1 MRAATDRMRI
11 AKAFHRHAD
20 EYDQYALVQKRV
32 VRQLDR
38 IIASQLASSPT
49 KALDIGCGTGAMLAA
64 LSRRYPQASP
74 VGLDLAF
81 NMAQKSLHRFAG
93 KAQTV
98 NADAEQLPF
107 KDQTFELVVSA
118 STFQWVRCLDLCFRE
133 CQRVLKAGGVL
144 CAAFFGDRTLW
155 ELQECYRQTVSS
167 RFGVDDI
174 RHGRQHRFRTR
185 IEVLDL
191 LAGLGYEQVQVTTE
205 TEIEYHQDVP
215 ELLRSIKGIGAG
227 TAASSD
233 AVGGLGWRKVLAEM
247 ADTYR
252 SRFGGEDKI
261 PATYEVLYV
270 VARKSA

>member
-1 MRAATDRMRI
+1 MRI
-11 AKAFHRHAD
+11 ANAFHRHAED
-20 EYDQYALVQKRV
+20 YDQYASVQKRV
-32 VRQLDR
+32 MRELDR
-38 IIASQLASSPT
+38 MLASQLASNPT
-49 KALDIGCGTGAMLAA
+49 KVLDIGCGTGAMLAA
-64 LSRRYPQASP
+64 LSRRYPESSLF
-74 VGLDLAF
+74 GLDLAF
-81 NMAQKSLHRFAG
+81 NMAQRSLHRFAG

-118 STFQWVRCLDLCFRE
+118 STFQWIKSLDFCFKE

-155 ELQECYRQTVSS
+155 ELQECYRQAVSN

-185 IEVLDL
+185 IEVQDL
-191 LAGLGYEQVQVTTE
+191 LAGLGYEQVQVTTK

-215 ELLRSIKGIGAG
+215 ELLRSIKGIGAAT
-227 TAASSD
+227 TARND
-233 AVGGLGWRKVLAEM
+233 AVGGLGWRKMLAEM
-247 ADTYR
+247 ADIYR
-252 SRFGGEDKI
+252 SGFLIDDKI

-270 VARKSA
+270 VARRSS